1 MDFEDQEAQTSS
13 DFIDPTHPESGQGG
27 ADEEGM
33 IIGDVEEGQADI
45 EMASSTVIDK
55 DMMLPAD
62 SNLGKVISTINE
74 VIRSFN

>member
-13 DFIDPTHPESGQGG
+13 DFIDPTNAESGQGG

-45 EMASSTVIDK
+45 EMANSTVIDK

>member
-13 DFIDPTHPESGQGG
+13 DFIDPTNAESGQAG

-45 EMASSTVIDK
+45 EMANSTVIDK

>member
-1 MDFEDQEAQTSS
+1 
-13 DFIDPTHPESGQGG
+13 
-27 ADEEGM
+27 M

-45 EMASSTVIDK
+45 EMANSTVIDK